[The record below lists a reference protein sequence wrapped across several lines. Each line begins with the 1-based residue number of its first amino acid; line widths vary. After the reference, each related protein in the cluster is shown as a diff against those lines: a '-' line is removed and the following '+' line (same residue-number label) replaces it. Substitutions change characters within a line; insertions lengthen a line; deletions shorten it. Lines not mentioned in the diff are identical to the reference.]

1 MNIVTVLAAEGGGGG
16 LHFPPMKELVE
27 WRGVLLKD
35 TPFEVN
41 KVVLLMWVSA
51 AIVFLMFWAAG
62 RAAARGRLV
71 PTGVHSVVEMGI
83 DFVRNDIILQTMG
96 PAGLGWTPFLVTMF
110 FFIFITNIWEIIP
123 GIQFPVNAR
132 MALPAFMA
140 LLVWV
145 IFNVVGIKTQ
155 GLGGYFKSMLFPP
168 GVPKALLPLV
178 ALIEF
183 ISTVFVRPFSL
194 AVRLFAN
201 MLAGHLLLVTFAVL
215 CAALWTA
222 KPVAVILPLP
232 FAMLI
237 LLTAF
242 EILVAVL
249 QAFIFT
255 ILAAVYIG
263 GAMHPE
269 H

>member
-1 MNIVTVLAAEGGGGG
+1 MSTVVAA
-16 LHFPPMKELVE
+16 LHFPPISELVE
-27 WRGVLLKD
+27 WRAILFKG
-35 TPFEVN
+35 TPFAVN
-41 KVVLLMWVSA
+41 KVVLLMWAAV

-62 RAAARGRLV
+62 RRASSGQLV
-71 PTGVHSVVEMGI
+71 PSGLQSVVESGI

-96 PAGLGWTPFLVTMF
+96 PAGLPWTPFLVTMF
-110 FFIFITNIWEIIP
+110 FFIFFTNIFEVIP
-123 GIQFPVNAR
+123 FIQFPVNAR

-140 LLVWV
+140 IMVWV
-145 IFNVVGIKTQ
+145 IFNVVGIRSQ

-168 GVPKALLPLV
+168 GVPKFLLPLV

-183 ISTVFVRPFSL
+183 ISTIFVRPFSL

-215 CAALWTA
+215 SAALFTKSILA
-222 KPVAVILPLP
+222 IILPLP
-232 FAMLI
+232 FAMLV
-237 LLTAF
+237 LLTGF

-255 ILAAVYIG
+255 ILTAVYIG

>member
-1 MNIVTVLAAEGGGGG
+1 LTTLLGA
-16 LHFPPMKELVE
+16 LHFPPIEELVE
-27 WRGVLLKD
+27 WPGLFLKD

-41 KVVLLMWVSA
+41 KVVLLMWA
-51 AIVFLMFWAAG
+51 GAIIVFALFWAAG
-62 RAAARGRLV
+62 RAAAKGNLV
-71 PTGVHSVVEMGI
+71 PTGVQTIVESGI

-96 PAGLGWTPFLVTMF
+96 PAGLPWTPFLVTIF
-110 FFIFITNIWEIIP
+110 FYVFMTNIFEVIP

-132 MALPAFMA
+132 MALPIF
-140 LLVWV
+140 LSLTVWV
-145 IFNVVGIKTQ
+145 IFNVVGIRAQ

-183 ISTVFVRPFSL
+183 ISTIFVRPFSM

-215 CAALWTA
+215 SAALFTKSA
-222 KPVAVILPLP
+222 LAIILPLP
-232 FAMLI
+232 FLMLV
-237 LLTAF
+237 LLTGF

>member
-1 MNIVTVLAAEGGGGG
+1 MNLFLAAEEGGGGG
-16 LHFPPMKELVE
+16 LHFPPMSELVE
-27 WRGVLLKD
+27 WRGILFEGS
-35 TPFEVN
+35 PFEVN
-41 KVVLLMWVSA
+41 KVVLLMWASA
-51 AIVFLMFWAAG
+51 LIVFLLFWSAG
-62 RAAARGRLV
+62 RAASSGRLV
-71 PTGVHSVVEMGI
+71 PTGVQSVVESGVE
-83 DFVRNDIILQTMG
+83 FVRNDIILQTMG
-96 PAGLGWTPFLVTMF
+96 PAGLPWTPFLVTMF
-110 FFIFITNIWEIIP
+110 FFIFFTNIWEVIP

-132 MALPAFMA
+132 MALPAFLA

-145 IFNVVGIKTQ
+145 IFNVIGIKSQ
-155 GLGGYFKSMLFPP
+155 GFGGYMKSMLLPP
-168 GVPKALLPLV
+168 GVPKPLLPLV

-183 ISTVFVRPFSL
+183 ISTIFVRPFSL

-215 CAALWTA
+215 SAALWSA
-222 KPVAVILPLP
+222 SPLAVILPLP
-232 FAMLI
+232 FLMLVM
-237 LLTAF
+237 LTGF

>member
-1 MNIVTVLAAEGGGGG
+1 MFALE
-16 LHFPPMKELVE
+16 FPPIEELVK
-27 WRGVLLKD
+27 WRGIALKG
-35 TPFEVN
+35 TAFEIN
-41 KVVLLMWVSA
+41 KVVLLMWAGVIIISA
-51 AIVFLMFWAAG
+51 LFWAAS
-62 RAAARGRLV
+62 RNKSLV
-71 PTGVHSVVEMGI
+71 PTGVQNIVESGVE
-83 DFVRNDIILQTMG
+83 FVHKDIIMQTMG
-96 PAGLGWTPFLVTMF
+96 PEGMSWAPLLVTMF
-110 FFIFITNIWEIIP
+110 FFIFVTNLFEVIP
-123 GIQFPVNAR
+123 GIQFPVSAR

-145 IFNVVGIKTQ
+145 IFNYVGIKSQ
-155 GLGGYFKSMLFPP
+155 GLGGYFKSVLLPP
-168 GVPKALLPLV
+168 GVPKMLLPLV

-183 ISTVFVRPFSL
+183 LSTFFVRPFSL

-215 CAALWTA
+215 AAALFTKTA
-222 KPVAVILPLP
+222 LAVILPLP
-232 FAMLI
+232 FVMLI
-237 LLTAF
+237 LLTGF

-255 ILAAVYIG
+255 ILTAVYIG